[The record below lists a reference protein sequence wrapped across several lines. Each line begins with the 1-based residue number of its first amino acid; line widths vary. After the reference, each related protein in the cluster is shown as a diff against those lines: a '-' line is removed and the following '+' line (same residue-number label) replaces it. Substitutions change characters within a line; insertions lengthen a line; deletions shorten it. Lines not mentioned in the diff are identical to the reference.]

1 MIPPETTDLFYPTIL
16 PNQKI
21 LFPSFAQ
28 CKALYDDFRQSSDLR
43 KQSVVPYMNLSARF
57 HFDFCPVSNVTA
69 VSRGDF
75 DFPQT
80 VTATGICNQNFFQ
93 FTTQDGKMYYASK
106 IYAAYQSLIESSPV
120 PTPPSSVSFDD
131 LLQGGA

>member
-1 MIPPETTDLFYPTIL
+1 MIPETTDLFYPTIL

-28 CKALYDDFRQSSDLR
+28 CKDLYDDFRQSSDLR
-43 KQSVVPYMNLSARF
+43 KQSIAHYMNLSARF
-57 HFDFCPVSNVTA
+57 HFGFCPVSDVTA

-75 DFPQT
+75 DFPQI

-120 PTPPSSVSFDD
+120 PTPPSPVSFDD

>member
-1 MIPPETTDLFYPTIL
+1 MIPETTDLFYPTIL

-28 CKALYDDFRQSSDLR
+28 CKALYDDFRKSSDLR
-43 KQSVVPYMNLSARF
+43 KQSIAPYMNLSARF
-57 HFDFCPVSNVTA
+57 HFDFCPVSDVTA
-69 VSRGDF
+69 VSRGNF
-75 DFPQT
+75 DSPQI

-106 IYAAYQSLIESSPV
+106 NYAAYQSLIESSPV

>member
-1 MIPPETTDLFYPTIL
+1 MIPETTDLFYPTIL

-28 CKALYDDFRQSSDLR
+28 CKALYDDFRQSSNPR
-43 KQSVVPYMNLSARF
+43 KRSIAPYMNLS
-57 HFDFCPVSNVTA
+57 DWVCSSFCPVSNFYA

-75 DFPQT
+75 DSPQI
-80 VTATGICNQNFFQ
+80 VTATGVCNQNFFQ

-106 IYAAYQSLIESSPV
+106 IYAAYQSLIESSSV

>member
-1 MIPPETTDLFYPTIL
+1 MIPETTDLFYPTIL

-28 CKALYDDFRQSSDLR
+28 CKALYDDFFQSSDLR
-43 KQSVVPYMNLSARF
+43 KRSIAYRMNLSWSRSI
-57 HFDFCPVSNVTA
+57 FCPVSDVTA

-75 DFPQT
+75 DSPQI
-80 VTATGICNQNFFQ
+80 VTATGTCNQNFFQ
-93 FTTQDGKMYYASK
+93 FTTQDDKLYYASK
-106 IYAAYQSLIESSPV
+106 IYAAYQSLMESSPM
-120 PTPPSSVSFDD
+120 PTPPSPISFDD

>member
-1 MIPPETTDLFYPTIL
+1 MIPETTDLFYPTIF

-28 CKALYDDFRQSSDLR
+28 CKVLYDDFRQSSDLR
-43 KQSVVPYMNLSARF
+43 KQSIAHYMNLSARF
-57 HFDFCPVSNVTA
+57 HFGFCPVSDVTA
-69 VSRGDF
+69 VSLGDF

>member
-1 MIPPETTDLFYPTIL
+1 MIPETTDLFYSTIL
-16 PNQKI
+16 PNQEI

-28 CKALYDDFRQSSDLR
+28 CKALYDDFRQSSDPR
-43 KQSVVPYMNLSARF
+43 KQFIADRMNLSWGRSI
-57 HFDFCPVSNVTA
+57 FCPVSNNTA

-75 DFPQT
+75 DSPQI
-80 VTATGICNQNFFQ
+80 VTATGVCNQNLFQ
-93 FTTQDGKMYYASK
+93 FTTQDGNLCYASK

>member
-1 MIPPETTDLFYPTIL
+1 MPPKTTDLFYPTIL

-28 CKALYDDFRQSSDLR
+28 CKALYDAFRKSSDLR
-43 KQSVVPYMNLSARF
+43 KQSIAHYMNLSARF
-57 HFDFCPVSNVTA
+57 HFGFCPVSDVTA
-69 VSRGDF
+69 VSRGNF
-75 DFPQT
+75 DSPQT

-106 IYAAYQSLIESSPV
+106 IYAAYQSLIEFSPV

>member
-16 PNQKI
+16 PNQEI

-28 CKALYDDFRQSSDLR
+28 CKALYDDFRKSSDLR
-43 KQSVVPYMNLSARF
+43 KRSIAYRMNLSWSRSI
-57 HFDFCPVSNVTA
+57 FCPVSDVTA

-75 DFPQT
+75 DSPQT
-80 VTATGICNQNFFQ
+80 VTATGVCNQNFFG
-93 FTTQDGKMYYASK
+93 FTTQDGKLCYASK
-106 IYAAYQSLIESSPV
+106 IYAAYQSLIGSSPV
-120 PTPPSSVSFDD
+120 PTPPSPISFDD

>member
-1 MIPPETTDLFYPTIL
+1 MIPETTDLFYPTIL

-28 CKALYDDFRQSSDLR
+28 CKALYDDFRKSSDLR
-43 KQSVVPYMNLSARF
+43 KQSIAPYMNLSARF
-57 HFDFCPVSNVTA
+57 HFDFCPVSDVTA
-69 VSRGDF
+69 VSRGNF
-75 DFPQT
+75 DSPQI

-106 IYAAYQSLIESSPV
+106 IYSAYQSLIESSPV

>member
-1 MIPPETTDLFYPTIL
+1 LIPSETIDLFYPTIL

-28 CKALYDDFRQSSDLR
+28 CKALYDDFLQSSDLR
-43 KQSVVPYMNLSARF
+43 KRSIAYRMNLSWSRSI
-57 HFDFCPVSNVTA
+57 FCPVSDVTA

-75 DFPQT
+75 DSPQI
-80 VTATGICNQNFFQ
+80 VTATGVCNKNLFQ

-120 PTPPSSVSFDD
+120 PTPPPSISFDD

>member
-1 MIPPETTDLFYPTIL
+1 MIPETTDLFYPTIL

-21 LFPSFAQ
+21 LFPSLAQ

-43 KQSVVPYMNLSARF
+43 KQSIARYMNLSARF
-57 HFDFCPVSNVTA
+57 HFGFCPVSDVAA

-75 DFPQT
+75 DSPQT
-80 VTATGICNQNFFQ
+80 VTATGICSQNFFV
-93 FTTQDGKMYYASK
+93 FTTQDGKLCYASK

>member
-1 MIPPETTDLFYPTIL
+1 MIPPKTTDLFYPTIL

-43 KQSVVPYMNLSARF
+43 NRSIARYMNLSDWVRF
-57 HFDFCPVSNVTA
+57 GFIPVSDVTA

>member
-1 MIPPETTDLFYPTIL
+1 MIPPETIDLFYPTIL

-28 CKALYDDFRQSSDLR
+28 CKALYDDFFQSSDLR
-43 KQSVVPYMNLSARF
+43 KRSIAYRMNLSWSRSI
-57 HFDFCPVSNVTA
+57 FCPVSDVTA

-75 DFPQT
+75 DSPQI
-80 VTATGICNQNFFQ
+80 VTATGVCNKNLFQ

-120 PTPPSSVSFDD
+120 PTPPPSISFDD

>member
-1 MIPPETTDLFYPTIL
+1 MIPETTDLFYPTIL

-28 CKALYDDFRQSSDLR
+28 CKDLYDDFRKSSDLR
-43 KQSVVPYMNLSARF
+43 KRSIARYMNLSNWVRF
-57 HFDFCPVSNVTA
+57 GFIPVSDVTA

-75 DFPQT
+75 DSPQT

-120 PTPPSSVSFDD
+120 HTPPSSVSFDD

>member
-1 MIPPETTDLFYPTIL
+1 MIPETIELFYPTIL
-16 PNQKI
+16 PNQEI

-43 KQSVVPYMNLSARF
+43 KRSIAYRMNLSWSRSI
-57 HFDFCPVSNVTA
+57 FCPVSDVTA

-75 DFPQT
+75 DFPQI
-80 VTATGICNQNFFQ
+80 VTATGVCNKNLFQ

-106 IYAAYQSLIESSPV
+106 IYAAYQSLIESSPM
-120 PTPPSSVSFDD
+120 PTPPSPISFDD

>member
-1 MIPPETTDLFYPTIL
+1 MIPETTDLFYPTIL

-43 KQSVVPYMNLSARF
+43 KQSVAPCMNLSARF
-57 HFDFCPVSNVTA
+57 HFGFCPVSDVTA

-75 DFPQT
+75 DSPQI
-80 VTATGICNQNFFQ
+80 VTATGVCNKNFFG
-93 FTTQDGKMYYASK
+93 FTTQDGKLYYASK

-120 PTPPSSVSFDD
+120 PTPPSPISFDD
-131 LLQGGA
+131 LLKGAT

>member
-28 CKALYDDFRQSSDLR
+28 CKALYDDFRQSSDLH
-43 KQSVVPYMNLSARF
+43 KQFIAYHMNLSWSRPI
-57 HFDFCPVSNVTA
+57 FCPVSDVTA

-75 DFPQT
+75 DFPQI
-80 VTATGICNQNFFQ
+80 VTATGVCNQNLFQ
-93 FTTQDGKMYYASK
+93 FTTQDGKLYYASK

-120 PTPPSSVSFDD
+120 PTPPPSVSFDD

>member
-1 MIPPETTDLFYPTIL
+1 MIPPETIDLFYPTVL
-16 PNQKI
+16 PNQEI

-28 CKALYDDFRQSSDLR
+28 CKALYDDFRQNSDLR
-43 KQSVVPYMNLSARF
+43 KQSVARYMNLSTWVRF
-57 HFDFCPVSNVTA
+57 GFIPVSDVTA

-75 DFPQT
+75 DSPQI
-80 VTATGICNQNFFQ
+80 VTATGVCNKNFFG
-93 FTTQDGKMYYASK
+93 FTTQDGKLYYASK

-131 LLQGGA
+131 LLQGSA

>member
-1 MIPPETTDLFYPTIL
+1 MIPETTDLFYPTIL
-16 PNQKI
+16 PNQEI

-28 CKALYDDFRQSSDLR
+28 CKALYDDFRKSSDLR
-43 KQSVVPYMNLSARF
+43 KQSIAYRMNLSWSRSI
-57 HFDFCPVSNVTA
+57 FCPVSDVTA

-75 DFPQT
+75 DSPQI
-80 VTATGICNQNFFQ
+80 VTATGVCNQNLFQ

-120 PTPPSSVSFDD
+120 PTPPPSISFDD

>member
-16 PNQKI
+16 PHQKI
-21 LFPSFAQ
+21 LFPSFTQ

-43 KQSVVPYMNLSARF
+43 KRSIARYMDLSDWARF
-57 HFDFCPVSNVTA
+57 GFCPVSNFYA

-75 DFPQT
+75 DFPQI
-80 VTATGICNQNFFQ
+80 VTATGICSQNFFQ
-93 FTTQDGKMYYASK
+93 FITQNGDLCYASK
-106 IYAAYQSLIESSPV
+106 IYAVPV

>member
-1 MIPPETTDLFYPTIL
+1 MIPETIDLFYPTIL

-28 CKALYDDFRQSSDLR
+28 CKDLYDDFRQSSDLR
-43 KQSVVPYMNLSARF
+43 KRSIARYMNLSDWVRF
-57 HFDFCPVSNVTA
+57 GFIPVSDVTA

-93 FTTQDGKMYYASK
+93 FITQDDKMYYASK

>member
-1 MIPPETTDLFYPTIL
+1 LIPETTDLFYPIIL

-21 LFPSFAQ
+21 FFPSFAQ

-43 KQSVVPYMNLSARF
+43 KQSIASYMNLSARF
-57 HFDFCPVSNVTA
+57 HFGFCPVSDVTA

-75 DFPQT
+75 DSPQI
-80 VTATGICNQNFFQ
+80 VTATGVCNKNFFG
-93 FTTQDGKMYYASK
+93 FTTQDGKLYYASK

-120 PTPPSSVSFDD
+120 PTPPPSVSFDD

>member
-1 MIPPETTDLFYPTIL
+1 MIPETTELFYPTIL

-43 KQSVVPYMNLSARF
+43 KQFIAPYMNLSARF
-57 HFDFCPVSNVTA
+57 HFGFCPVSDVTA
-69 VSRGDF
+69 VSRGNF
-75 DFPQT
+75 DSPQI
-80 VTATGICNQNFFQ
+80 VTATGVCNQNFFQ

-106 IYAAYQSLIESSPV
+106 IYAAYQSLMESSPV
-120 PTPPSSVSFDD
+120 PTPPPSVSFDD

>member
-1 MIPPETTDLFYPTIL
+1 MIPPETIDLFYPTIL
-16 PNQKI
+16 PNQEI

-43 KQSVVPYMNLSARF
+43 KQSVAPCMNLSTRGNLGF
-57 HFDFCPVSNVTA
+57 YPVSDVTA
-69 VSRGDF
+69 VPRGDF
-75 DFPQT
+75 DSPQI
-80 VTATGICNQNFFQ
+80 VTATGVCNKNFFQ

-120 PTPPSSVSFDD
+120 PTPPSPISFDD

>member
-1 MIPPETTDLFYPTIL
+1 MIPETTDLFYPTIL
-16 PNQKI
+16 PNQEI

-43 KQSVVPYMNLSARF
+43 KQSVAPYMNLSARF
-57 HFDFCPVSNVTA
+57 QFGFCPVSDVTA

-75 DFPQT
+75 DSPQI

-106 IYAAYQSLIESSPV
+106 IYAAYQSLMESSPV
-120 PTPPSSVSFDD
+120 PTPPPSVSFDD

>member
-1 MIPPETTDLFYPTIL
+1 MIPETTELFYPTIL

-43 KQSVVPYMNLSARF
+43 KQFIAPYMNLSARF
-57 HFDFCPVSNVTA
+57 HFGFCPVSDVTA

-75 DFPQT
+75 DSPQI
-80 VTATGICNQNFFQ
+80 VTATGVCNKNFFG
-93 FTTQDGKMYYASK
+93 FTTQDGKLYYASK

>member
-1 MIPPETTDLFYPTIL
+1 MIPETTALFYPTIL

-43 KQSVVPYMNLSARF
+43 KQFIAPYMNLSARF
-57 HFDFCPVSNVTA
+57 HFGFCPVSDVTA

-75 DFPQT
+75 DSPQI
-80 VTATGICNQNFFQ
+80 VTATGVCNKNFFG
-93 FTTQDGKMYYASK
+93 FTTQDGKLYYASK

>member
-28 CKALYDDFRQSSDLR
+28 CKALYDDFRQSSDPR
-43 KQSVVPYMNLSARF
+43 KRSIASYMNLSARF
-57 HFDFCPVSNVTA
+57 HFDFCPVSDVTA
-69 VSRGDF
+69 VSRGNF
-75 DFPQT
+75 DSPQI
-80 VTATGICNQNFFQ
+80 VTATGICSQNFFQ
-93 FTTQDGKMYYASK
+93 FITQDDKMYYASK
-106 IYAAYQSLIESSPV
+106 IYADYQSLIESSPV
-120 PTPPSSVSFDD
+120 PAPPPSVSFDD

>member
-1 MIPPETTDLFYPTIL
+1 MIPETTELFYPTIL

-43 KQSVVPYMNLSARF
+43 KQFIAPYMNLSARF
-57 HFDFCPVSNVTA
+57 HFGFCPVSDVTA

-75 DFPQT
+75 DSPQI
-80 VTATGICNQNFFQ
+80 VTATGVCNQNFFQ
-93 FTTQDGKMYYASK
+93 FTTQDGKLYYASK

>member
-1 MIPPETTDLFYPTIL
+1 MIPETTDLFYPTIL

-28 CKALYDDFRQSSDLR
+28 CKDLYDDFRQSSDLR
-43 KQSVVPYMNLSARF
+43 KQSIASYMNLSNWVRF
-57 HFDFCPVSNVTA
+57 GFIPVSDVTA

-75 DFPQT
+75 DSPQI
-80 VTATGICNQNFFQ
+80 VTGVCNQNFFQ
-93 FTTQDGKMYYASK
+93 FTTQNGKLYYASK

-120 PTPPSSVSFDD
+120 PTPPPSVSFDD

>member
-1 MIPPETTDLFYPTIL
+1 MIPETTDLFYPTIL
-16 PNQKI
+16 PNQEI

-43 KQSVVPYMNLSARF
+43 KQSVASYMNLSARF
-57 HFDFCPVSNVTA
+57 HFGFCPVSDVTA

-75 DFPQT
+75 DSPQI

-106 IYAAYQSLIESSPV
+106 IYAAYQSLMESSPV
-120 PTPPSSVSFDD
+120 PTPPPSVSFDD

>member
-1 MIPPETTDLFYPTIL
+1 MILPETTDLFYPTIL

-43 KQSVVPYMNLSARF
+43 KQSIAYRMNLSWSRSI
-57 HFDFCPVSNVTA
+57 FCPVSDVTA

-75 DFPQT
+75 DSPQI
-80 VTATGICNQNFFQ
+80 VTATGTCNQNFFQ
-93 FTTQDGKMYYASK
+93 FTTQDDKLYYASK
-106 IYAAYQSLIESSPV
+106 IYAAYQSLIEFSPV
-120 PTPPSSVSFDD
+120 PTPPPSISFDD